1 MVFDSQN
8 KDRLVFFE
16 LDVREFKNRE
26 GIIFVLIFVD
36 FNVKRTD
43 LEKKPSL
50 PPPFSPPP
58 PPLPLGRGFWV
69 KPYFR
74 L

>member
-16 LDVREFKNRE
+16 LDEREFKNRE

-50 PPPFSPPP
+50 PPSFSPPP